1 MKRLARLYAAIDA
14 STASSAKVGAIEA
27 MLREG
32 CDEEASWILHVLLG
46 GTIPRTVTP
55 RTVAR
60 WVREHA
66 GVADW
71 LFRECHAATGDL
83 GEAIALLIE
92 SAGRDDASADGHG
105 DGRTTG
111 DNDAPLQAWIETHV
125 AGLALLDP
133 AEQRACVLAD
143 LCALPRLE
151 RFLFVKLLTGALRV
165 GVAKGLVVRAV
176 ARHSGLADALV
187 AQRLAG
193 AWRPGPGAM
202 ERLLAT
208 AGTGGG
214 DDASTPVPFALATPI
229 EEIGAWPEALGDA
242 GDWIME
248 WKWDGIRAQ
257 VIRHAGELAIWSRG
271 DEVLTERLP
280 EVTEAAA
287 RLGCDAVLDGEVV
300 AWRDGPLGFGVLQ
313 RRIGRRALSR
323 GVLRDAPVAF
333 LAFDLLRLGND
344 DLRERPLAERRAL
357 LADLVARTGHPRL
370 RLSESLDADSWEA
383 ARALRA
389 TSRARGVEGLVLKRA
404 MSRYFAGRVRG
415 DWWKWKVEPR
425 TVDAVLLA
433 AEPGHGRR
441 AGLLTDY
448 TFGVWRDGVL
458 VPVARAYSG
467 LDNEEIAALDRWL
480 RAHTRETFGRV
491 RQVEPSRVFEIAFEG
506 IARSTRHRAGVALR
520 FPRIVRERTDK
531 RATDASTLE
540 ELRVL
545 LPPENRTEEETL
557 FG

>member
-1 MKRLARLYAAIDA
+1 MKRLARLYEAIDA

-46 GTIPRTVTP
+46 GTIPRTVTA

-66 GVADW
+66 GVPDW

-83 GEAIALLIE
+83 GEAIALLIDG
-92 SAGRDDASADGHG
+92 AGRDGASADGHG
-105 DGRTTG
+105 DGLTPG
-111 DNDAPLQAWIETHV
+111 DDDAPLQAWIETHIG
-125 AGLALLDP
+125 GLALLEPSD
-133 AEQRACVLAD
+133 QRARVLTD
-143 LCALPRLE
+143 LQALPRLE
-151 RFLFVKLLTGALRV
+151 RFLYVKLLTGALRV
-165 GVAKGLVVRAV
+165 GVAKGLVVRAI
-176 ARHSGLADALV
+176 ARHAGLPEELV
-187 AQRLAG
+187 AQRLG
-193 AWRPGPGAM
+193 GSWRPGPGAM
-202 ERLLAT
+202 ERLLAP
-208 AGTGGG
+208 AGAGSGH
-214 DDASTPVPFALATPI
+214 DATSPMPFALATPI

-242 GDWIME
+242 REWIIE

-257 VIRHAGELAIWSRG
+257 VVRRGGELAVWSRG

-280 EVTEAAA
+280 EVTEAVA

-333 LAFDLLRLGND
+333 LAFDLLRLGHE

-357 LADLVARTGHPRL
+357 LADLVARAGHPRL
-370 RLSESLDADSWEA
+370 RLSEALDADSWEA
-383 ARALRA
+383 ARALRG

-404 MSRYFAGRVRG
+404 TSRYFAGRVRG
-415 DWWKWKVEPR
+415 DWWKWKIEPR
-425 TVDAVLLA
+425 TLDAVLLA
-433 AEPGHGRR
+433 GEPGHGRR

-448 TFGVWRDGVL
+448 TFGVWREGVL

-480 RAHTRETFGRV
+480 RAHTREMFGRV

-506 IARSTRHRAGVALR
+506 IARSSRHRAGVALR

-531 RATDASTLE
+531 RAADASTLE
-540 ELRVL
+540 ELLAL
-545 LPPENRTEEETL
+545 LPPEKRVEEETL